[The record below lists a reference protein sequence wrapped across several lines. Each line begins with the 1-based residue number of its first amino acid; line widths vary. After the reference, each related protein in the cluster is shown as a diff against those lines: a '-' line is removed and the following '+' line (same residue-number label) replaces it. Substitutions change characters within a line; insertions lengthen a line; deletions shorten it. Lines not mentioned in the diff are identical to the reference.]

1 MPLGVY
7 LATLIVSAGVAW
19 ALTPVAIRLGSR
31 KGWVAV
37 PGGRRK
43 HHGRIPRIGGLPL
56 FPAFALA
63 ALLSLLIPTNDVLEV
78 TRLQGVLLSLAVVW
92 IVGWIDDVYELPAWA
107 QFLGLLAAGGIAIG
121 HKVFIE
127 IFNSPF
133 SDEQVKVA
141 WYVMVPLTLFW
152 LTGMSS
158 TMNLADGLDGL
169 ATGISAIASL
179 VLFIHMLRLGQYSVA
194 VLPLALFGCCLGF
207 LPYNIGPARIFLGG
221 GAQLL
226 GFALGAV
233 SIVAG
238 AKVASALLVVWVPL
252 VDAVWQ
258 AYWRWHSGRPIGV
271 GDRGHLHMRLQD
283 MGWPPRRIALI
294 YYAVTAALG
303 AVALLVSSRL
313 LKMVILAGVA
323 VIVLASLTV
332 LARRTPQPGESA
344 APKDGE

>member
-1 MPLGVY
+1 VPLAVY
-7 LATLIVSAGVAW
+7 LATLLVSAGLAW
-19 ALTPVAIRLGSR
+19 ALTPVAIRLGTR

-43 HHGRIPRIGGLPL
+43 HHGNIPRIGGFPL
-56 FPAFALA
+56 YPAFAA
-63 ALLSLLIPTNDVLEV
+63 ASLFSLLLPTNDVLEP

-92 IVGWIDDVYELPAWA
+92 VVGWIDDVRELPAW
-107 QFLGLLAAGGIAIG
+107 QQLLGLLAAGGIAIG

-127 IFNSPF
+127 VFNSPF
-133 SDEQVKVA
+133 SDEQIRVA

-152 LTGMSS
+152 LAGMSS
-158 TMNLADGLDGL
+158 TMNLVDGLDGL
-169 ATGISAIASL
+169 AIGISALASL

-194 VLPLALFGCCLGF
+194 VLPLALTGCCLGF

-221 GAQLL
+221 GAQFL

-252 VDAVWQ
+252 VDASWQ
-258 AYWRWHSGRPIGV
+258 AYWRWHRGLPIAV

-283 MGWPPRRIALI
+283 LGWPSGRIVLI
-294 YYAVTAALG
+294 YCAVTAILG

-313 LKMVILAGVA
+313 LKLAVLLGVA
-323 VIVLASLTV
+323 LIVLAFLAV
-332 LARRTPQPGESA
+332 LARRGQPE
-344 APKDGE
+344 APSQPPSG